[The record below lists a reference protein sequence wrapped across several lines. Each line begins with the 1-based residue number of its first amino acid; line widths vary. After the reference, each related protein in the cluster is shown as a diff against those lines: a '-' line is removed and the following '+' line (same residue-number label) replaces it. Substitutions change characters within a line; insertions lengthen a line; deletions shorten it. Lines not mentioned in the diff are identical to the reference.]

1 MQLQLKEMVG
11 SIFEGFQQRLSHTFT
26 SGKGLAARY
35 ITPEESAMM
44 QAQAQAAKAAVDPT
58 VAGLNAQI
66 ETLKANTAMTVAGI
80 RYTGAEVE
88 ALADT
93 IEAVADLSDVV
104 ANASPR
110 AQEAIQ
116 RMNANALAFGDEFER
131 MLDGDSGQQ
140 SNRVIEQAPQQ
151 KFLYASR

>member
-11 SIFEGFQQRLSHTFT
+11 SIFEGFQQRVSHTFT
-26 SGKGLAARY
+26 SGKGLSARY
-35 ITPEESAMM
+35 ITPEEAAIL
-44 QAQAQAAKAAVDPT
+44 QAEAQVAKAAVAPT
-58 VAGLNAQI
+58 VAGLEARAEKI
-66 ETLKANTAMTVAGI
+66 KANTAMTVAGI

-110 AQEAIQ
+110 AQAAIS
-116 RMNANALAFGDEFER
+116 RMNENALAFANEFEQ
-131 MLDGDSGQQ
+131 MLNGDSGQQ
-140 SNRVIEQAPQQ
+140 SNRAIEPAPQQ

>member
-1 MQLQLKEMVG
+1 MQLKEMVN
-11 SIFEGFQQRLSHTFT
+11 SVFAGFQERVSHTFT
-26 SGKGLAARY
+26 EGKGLSARH
-35 ITPEESAMM
+35 ITPEDARLLQER
-44 QAQAQAAKAAVDPT
+44 AQVAKAAVDPT

-66 ETLKANTAMTVAGI
+66 ETIKANTAMTVAGI

-93 IEAVADLSDVV
+93 IEAVAELSDIV

-110 AQEAIQ
+110 AQAAIL
-116 RMNANALAFGDEFER
+116 RMQENTLVFASEFER
-131 MLDGDSGQQ
+131 MLDSTPNQ
-140 SNRVIEQAPQQ
+140 STGAIGSAPQQ